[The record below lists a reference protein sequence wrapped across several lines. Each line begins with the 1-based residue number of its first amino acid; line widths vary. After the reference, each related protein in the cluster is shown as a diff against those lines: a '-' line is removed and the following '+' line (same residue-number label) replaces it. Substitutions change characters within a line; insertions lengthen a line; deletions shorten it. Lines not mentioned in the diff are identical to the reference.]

1 MNSPV
6 PLRRW
11 FGLGRAAAP
20 FDHGDW
26 ADQGTAFGME
36 LSLSE
41 MDDEPADDAAPA
53 SAAPTPVPAA
63 AQLDWMQRLW
73 ARRKPAF

>member
-1 MNSPV
+1 MNK
-6 PLRRW
+6 PLPSRRW
-11 FGLGRAAAP
+11 FGLRRAAAP

-41 MDDEPADDAAPA
+41 MDDAAADAPA
-53 SAAPTPVPAA
+53 PQPAPAA
-63 AQLDWMQRLW
+63 AEPDWMQRLW
-73 ARRKPAF
+73 ARRTPAF

>member
-11 FGLGRAAAP
+11 FGFGRAAAP

-26 ADQGTAFGME
+26 ADQGTAFGLD

-41 MDDEPADDAAPA
+41 MDDESPAAPEPRTAAPA
-53 SAAPTPVPAA
+53 PDRP
-63 AQLDWMQRLW
+63 DWMQRLW